1 MKHKTPVISLF
12 MILLLSTSISF
23 CNLVLTQDCFTQIV
37 SLSINKPSL
46 EIGEVLQVHI
56 VYDLYYDP
64 LDPLGIGSVSITIG
78 IQGEIDFITQYEF
91 SDAGFNINKVITM
104 DISPPHWAPNGTGQI
119 GIVRVEAWVQ
129 DSFGAMTDSVEHPFT
144 VLRSALIIDLTPLP
158 PTIFY
163 HEIINLSG
171 SLHNPNNASIP
182 IPNHRIDIV
191 IFQETQIIQSYLQ
204 NTTLQSSFTQSIDTE
219 LIGTGRFNCN
229 ITAQANDDYAQEKTS
244 FSFFVSNGNLTLS
257 ITSNASVIQTYYPL
271 MNNCSVLVSA
281 TLNCQLVSHSV
292 DDANVTCSF
301 GNSTKPMSY
310 LGQNQFF
317 AVLTAPYYPG
327 NYSITVLA
335 SLPNHN
341 PINNSIL
348 IQVVQRK
355 ALIQLRS
362 NCSLAAYGDTIQLTI
377 HAIDETT
384 QIPLTNK
391 ICSVFFLNQS
401 IWNLLAQLMLDE
413 NGIAE
418 LYWQAQNVGDQDF
431 IFKTTLNGDPE
442 YATEEIKH
450 TVINTHEFRFFLNT
464 SINAVRQSITNY
476 SIQIT
481 TLDFQ
486 PLSNINVSLIEIL
499 TNISWCT
506 ITTNASGSAIL
517 SWYIDSQYDLG
528 IHEFLLTA
536 QDESVP
542 IGSIPITMV
551 IFEQTILEIV

>member
-1 MKHKTPVISLF
+1 
-12 MILLLSTSISF
+12 MILLFSTSISF

-37 SLSINKPSL
+37 SLSINKPAL
-46 EIGEVLQVHI
+46 EIGERLQVNI

-64 LDPLGIGSVSITIG
+64 LDPFGIGSVSITIE
-78 IQGEIDFITQYEF
+78 IQGEIEFIAQHQF
-91 SDAGFNINKVITM
+91 SDTGFNIDKEITL
-104 DISPPHWAPNGTGQI
+104 DISSSQWAPNGTGQI
-119 GIVRVEAWVQ
+119 GIIKVEAWVQ
-129 DSFGAMTDSVEHPFT
+129 DSSGAMTDSVEQTFT
-144 VLRSALIIDLTPLP
+144 VLRSPLNMDLTPFP
-158 PTIFY
+158 PSIFY

-204 NTTLQSSFTQSIDTE
+204 NTTIQSNFTQSIDTG
-219 LIGTGRFNCN
+219 LIGTGTFNCN
-229 ITAQANDDYAQEKTS
+229 ITAQANDDYAQEETS

-257 ITSNASVIQTYYPL
+257 ITSNASVIQTYYPS

-281 TLNCQLVSHSV
+281 TLNCQMVGHRV

-301 GNSTKPMSY
+301 GNSTNPMSY
-310 LGQNQFF
+310 LGLNQFF
-317 AVLTAPYYPG
+317 AVITAPYYPG
-327 NYSITVLA
+327 NYSITVRA
-335 SLPNHN
+335 SIPNHN
-341 PINNSIL
+341 PISNSIP
-348 IQVVQRK
+348 IQVVKRK
-355 ALIQLRS
+355 ALIQLKS

-384 QIPLTNK
+384 QIPLSNK

-401 IWNLLAQLMLDE
+401 VWNLLAQLMLDQ

-418 LYWQAQNVGDQDF
+418 FSWQAQNVGDQDF
-431 IFKTTLNGDPE
+431 VFKTTLNGDPE
-442 YATEEIKH
+442 YANEDIEH

-464 SINAVRQSITNY
+464 SITVVRRSITNY
-476 SIQIT
+476 LIQIT

-499 TNISWCT
+499 TNKSWCT
-506 ITTNASGSAIL
+506 ITTNASGHAVL

-528 IHEFLLTA
+528 IHEFLLIA
-536 QDESVP
+536 QDVSVP

-551 IFEQTILEIV
+551 VFVQTILELV